1 VTDGGV
7 VTAEPLGSAVSLQG
21 SFQRLAGYNSMA
33 STKLAL
39 YRDFRQAGEI
49 GGFKE
54 DCMVMKWD
62 GGG

>member
-1 VTDGGV
+1 LSQLR
-7 VTAEPLGSAVSLQG
+7 ALALLLIYKG

-62 GGG
+62 GGE